1 LTYTLVVTA
10 ERLTVTVC
18 HVRVVVMST
27 QTAEQAWRP
36 ADSLAARLV
45 VMRHE
50 LKISQREA
58 ALRSGLSFGE
68 WQSMENG
75 AQARAIDRK
84 VAAIAAAFNLDRD
97 WLMWGGALSD
107 PSGAAPTDR

>member
-1 LTYTLVVTA
+1 
-10 ERLTVTVC
+10 
-18 HVRVVVMST
+18 MST

-36 ADSLAARLV
+36 ADSLATRLL
-45 VMRHE
+45 VMRHQ

-75 AQARAIDRK
+75 AAARGIDRK
-84 VAAIAAAFNLDRD
+84 VAAIASAFGVDRD
-97 WLMWGGALSD
+97 WLMWGGALD
-107 PSGAAPTDR
+107 PSGSGTTRQYLADNAADLIAA